1 MAIIGWSEHVHN
13 STELNSCEGTM
24 SSKILAHPDAGAF
37 STVNRC
43 RHSECND
50 VRPGSRGRHL
60 RMRLRYMGFQL
71 APSHEAVPNALLISA

>member
-37 STVNRC
+37 STLNKC

-50 VRPGSRGRHL
+50 LRPGSRGRPL
-60 RMRLRYMGFQL
+60 RLQLRCLGFQL
-71 APSHEAVPNALLISA
+71 APSHEAVANALLISA

>member
-1 MAIIGWSEHVHN
+1 MAIISWSEHVHN

-37 STVNRC
+37 STVNKC

-50 VRPGSRGRHL
+50 LRPGSAGCHL
-60 RMRLRYMGFQL
+60 RMQLRYMGLQL
-71 APSHEAVPNALLISA
+71 APSNEAGPNPLLISA

>member
-24 SSKILAHPDAGAF
+24 SSKILARPDAGAF
-37 STVNRC
+37 PTLNKC

-50 VRPGSRGRHL
+50 LRPGSAGRHW
-60 RMRLRYMGFQL
+60 RMQLRYMGFQL
-71 APSHEAVPNALLISA
+71 APSTDAVANALLISA